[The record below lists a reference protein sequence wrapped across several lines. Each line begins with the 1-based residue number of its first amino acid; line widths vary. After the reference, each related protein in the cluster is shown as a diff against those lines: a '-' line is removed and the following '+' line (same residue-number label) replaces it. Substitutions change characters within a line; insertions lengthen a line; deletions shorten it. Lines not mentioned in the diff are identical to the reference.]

1 MHQLNMNKN
10 TGDVC
15 DLTYLTEIMSGKKTL
30 IKEIMDRFLIQ
41 IPEELASLK
50 DAIALEKFE
59 SIQSYAHTMKSS
71 VSIMGI
77 TILTPILKDMEELAK
92 AGTDIQKISEL
103 NKQLTSICNKAISE
117 IKEES
122 QSYL

>member
-10 TGDVC
+10 TRDVC
-15 DLTYLTEIMSGKKTL
+15 NLTYLTEIMSGKKTL

-77 TILTPILKDMEELAK
+77 TSLTPILKLMEDLAK
-92 AGTDIQKISEL
+92 LGLDIQKISEL
-103 NKQLTSICNKAISE
+103 NKQLTVICNKAISE